1 MPHPEELRERSDEDL
16 EALAG
21 DLRAE
26 IFNAR
31 FQKYTEQLE
40 KTSTLGERRRELARV
55 LTILR
60 ERELGIEHAKR

>member
-1 MPHPEELRERSDEDL
+1 MAHTTELREQSN
-16 EALAG
+16 EALEELAG
-21 DLRAE
+21 NLRAE

-40 KTSTLGERRRELARV
+40 KTSTMSERRRELARV